1 MSCDEDCRDEA
12 AEMAEE
18 ERRHEAE
25 RMRRKRGTIRGATTR
40 ILNQIDVEITQSNS
54 DTDHLSTLLE
64 LLSAK
69 EDSLFELDR
78 GIEQLTPLDG
88 LEVEI
93 ACTED
98 YKERVIMLK
107 SRAQRVIKK
116 KQDLNPLPARVS
128 DANSNRSQRQ
138 SVRLPKLII
147 EKFYGDVSMWQEFW
161 SQYET
166 AIHNNDSLCNKEK
179 FTYLKTYLT
188 GPAAKAVAGLML
200 TDSNYDDAI
209 ALLKSRFGR
218 KDLVISAHMSK
229 LLNLTPVK
237 KSSDLNAL
245 RQLYDECEI
254 QIRSLESLGVVSETY
269 GSLLCPILLQMIPED
284 IALDYS
290 HQR

>member
-1 MSCDEDCRDEA
+1 M
-12 AEMAEE
+12 
-18 ERRHEAE
+18 
-25 RMRRKRGTIRGATTR
+25 
-40 ILNQIDVEITQSNS
+40 
-54 DTDHLSTLLE
+54 
-64 LLSAK
+64 
-69 EDSLFELDR
+69 FELDR

-98 YKERVIMLK
+98 YKKRVIMLK
-107 SRAQRVIKK
+107 SRAQRAIKK

-166 AIHNNDSLCNKEK
+166 TFHNNDSLCNKEK
-179 FTYLKTYLT
+179 FTYLT
-188 GPAAKAVAGLML
+188 GPAAMAVAGLML
-200 TDSNYDDAI
+200 TDSNYDDAN

-237 KSSDLNAL
+237 NPL
-245 RQLYDECEI
+245 
-254 QIRSLESLGVVSETY
+254 T
-269 GSLLCPILLQMIPED
+269 
-284 IALDYS
+284 
-290 HQR
+290 